1 MHMADA
7 LLSPGVGG
15 AMWLASAATIASC
28 SARVRADLDGR
39 KIPLMG
45 VLGAFVFAVQMI
57 NFSIPGTGSSG
68 HLGGALLLALLLGPA
83 AAFVTMASVLVV
95 QALFFA
101 DGGLLALGCNLF
113 NMAFIPTLLVFPFFC
128 RNLIGKGA
136 GRKRLWAGT
145 MISAVL
151 ASQLGALAVVVET
164 AASGISALPVPTF
177 LLLMQAIHLP
187 IGLVEGVVTAAIF
200 SFMTQARPD
209 LLPATAQAARASR
222 FRPGLVFLLCA
233 VITAAGLSCFASKDP
248 DGLEWSVA
256 QATGRQELATPQ
268 HPAHQLLAALQ
279 KQTAVF
285 TGYHIPD
292 SARLPVAEADAG
304 TGAAGVAGSAVTLV
318 GALLCGFL
326 LKRRSRACG
335 NSSSSPS

>member
-15 AMWLASAATIASC
+15 TMWVASAATVASC
-28 SARVRADLDGR
+28 SAKLRTDLDDR
-39 KIPLMG
+39 KVPLMG

-101 DGGLLALGCNLF
+101 DGGLLALGCNIF
-113 NMAFIPTLLVFPFFC
+113 NMAFIPTLLLFPFFC
-128 RNLIGKGA
+128 RNVIGNGA
-136 GRKRLWAGT
+136 SRKRLWAGT
-145 MISAVL
+145 MLSAVM
-151 ASQLGALAVVVET
+151 ASQLGALAVVAET
-164 AASGISALPVPTF
+164 AVSGISALPVPTF

-209 LLPATAQAARASR
+209 LLPETAQPARASY
-222 FRPGLVFLLCA
+222 FRPAPVFLLCA
-233 VITAAGLSCFASKDP
+233 VITAAGLSGFASNNP

-256 QATGRQELATPQ
+256 RATGSQELAPVQ
-268 HPAHQLLAALQ
+268 HPAHLWLAALQ
-279 KQTAVF
+279 KRTALF
-285 TGYHIPD
+285 AGYHFPD
-292 SARLPVAEADAG
+292 SAATAAAGDDAG
-304 TGAAGVAGSAVTLV
+304 TGAAGVAGSAVTLLA
-318 GALLCGFL
+318 ALSFGFL
-326 LKRRSRACG
+326 LKRRARACG